1 MSRLYEALR
10 RVGKDAD
17 EMSGV
22 TWKAFETDASAAAT
36 PKAQAPEPPPA
47 MPSPAPVL
55 PPADFDLP
63 PLSAGAST
71 SPVEPESVETF
82 AAVETPEPV
91 GTPVHTV
98 ASTVDSHLR
107 LLPYATDPTVVE
119 AYRRLRT
126 KILQRKEEL
135 GFGSLMIA
143 SGNPREGK
151 TLTTLNLALSF
162 GMLPSFR
169 VLVVDGDVR
178 KGTIGEWL
186 GIDTNLPGL
195 SNLIDGSAT
204 VDDVLLRSDEIPMQ
218 VVLPGNSPIAPAEL
232 LNSPR
237 LKEAFAVMASRFDLV
252 LVDSPPVHLV
262 TDAHL
267 LAAACDAVL
276 LVARGYKTSRK
287 LFEKAAQEVGGSRVI
302 GAVLNGGPTHVARYG
317 YYKRGGK

>member
-10 RVGKDAD
+10 RIGKDAD

-22 TWKAFETDASAAAT
+22 AWKAFETAASTAAA
-36 PKAQAPEPPPA
+36 PKEPPETPPA
-47 MPSPAPVL
+47 TPASAPVL
-55 PPADFDLP
+55 PPADFELP

-71 SPVEPESVETF
+71 SPAVSESAETF
-82 AAVETPEPV
+82 ATVEVAEPAEA
-91 GTPVHTV
+91 PAHTV
-98 ASTVDSHLR
+98 VSTVDSRLR

-151 TLTTLNLALSF
+151 TLTALNLALSF

-204 VDDVLLRSDEIPMQ
+204 VNDVLLRSDDIPMQ

-237 LKEAFAVMASRFDLV
+237 LKEAFAVMASQFDLV

-276 LVARGYKTSRK
+276 LVARGYKTNRK
-287 LFEKAAQEVGGSRVI
+287 MFEKAAQEVGLSRVI